1 MTAPPDPAAVI
12 ALLLDAL
19 SRQAAPAAVDWL
31 RAEIDHQRGSDDA
44 ARLARAFGLAGR
56 RIGRDDL
63 VVSDEQGVAARR
75 LRAQWQPEGW
85 SADEAARVALLLATH
100 RHRGDDAAF
109 ATRIN
114 RLAATTGVTELA
126 AVLKGFAVFPAPRAL
141 YARAREGVRSAITPV
156 LAAIACRNPYPF
168 DYFDTAGWNQMVVKC
183 VFGGIAVETIVGL
196 RERRNPEVVQML
208 RDLVSER
215 HAARRTLPDA
225 VHAYVAGD

>member
-1 MTAPPDPAAVI
+1 MVAPPDPAAVI
-12 ALLLDAL
+12 VLLLGAL

-31 RAEIDHQRGSDDA
+31 RAEIDHQCGSDDP
-44 ARLARAFGLAGR
+44 ARLARAFGMAGR

-63 VVSDEQGVAARR
+63 AISDEEGAAARR

-100 RHRGDDAAF
+100 RNDDAAF
-109 ATRIN
+109 AARID
-114 RLAATTGVTELA
+114 RLAATAGVTELA

-156 LAAIACRNPYPF
+156 LTAIACRNPYPC
-168 DYFDTAGWNQMVVKC
+168 DYFDDDAWNQMVVKC
-183 VFGGIAVETIVGL
+183 VFGGIAIDSMVGL
-196 RERRNPEVVQML
+196 GERRNPEVVRML

-215 HAARRTLPDA
+215 HAAGRALPQE
-225 VHAYVAGD
+225 VHVYVGEQ